1 MTKEDLLAAVGII
14 ANPASGKDIRRLVA
28 HGSVFDNQEKVRIV
42 RRFLIGLQ
50 AAGVTQ
56 VFYMPD
62 SYAIVERALRNC
74 PVSLDMIPVPMRVRD
89 SQDDSTEAARWMAS
103 HGVGCV
109 IVLGGD
115 GTCRAAVKG
124 SRDIPML
131 AVSTGTN
138 NVFPSLME
146 ATVGGIA
153 AGMIAS
159 GRVAAPRACT
169 RVCCLEILRDDRVVD
184 LALVDVAAV
193 TGTFIGARAIWD
205 VGQVREIFLSRCRPD
220 AIGLSAV
227 GGRLMTIAPEEPAGL
242 HVILGPGGTVFTAPI
257 APGMVAR
264 VPVERWTVMEPD
276 RPYPLSPGS
285 RLLAL
290 DGEREVEL
298 KGSTEVAVRLK
309 PHGPLVVS
317 VPKVMEEAR
326 KSGLFL
332 ERSPQ

>member
-1 MTKEDLLAAVGII
+1 MAAAGII

-50 AAGVTQ
+50 AAGVSR

-62 SYAIVERALRNC
+62 SYAIVERALRGC
-74 PVSLDMIPVPMRVRD
+74 PVSLDMVPVPMRVRD

-103 HGVGCV
+103 QGTGCL

-124 SRDIPML
+124 SRDVPML

-153 AGMIAS
+153 AGFIAS
-159 GRVAAPRACT
+159 GRIAPQRACT
-169 RVCCLEILRDDRVVD
+169 RVCALEILREGHVVD
-184 LALVDVAAV
+184 LALVDAAAV
-193 TGTFIGARAIWD
+193 KGPFIGARAIWD
-205 VGQVREIFLSRCRPD
+205 VTQVREIFLSRCRPD

-227 GGRLMTIAPEEPAGL
+227 GGRMMTIAPEEPIGL
-242 HVILGPGGTVFTAPI
+242 HVVLGPGGPAFTAPI

-264 VPVERWTVMEPD
+264 VPVESFTVMEPH
-276 RPYPLSPGS
+276 RPYPLRPGS
-285 RLLAL
+285 GVLAL

-298 KGSTEVAVRLK
+298 KASSDVAVRLT

-317 VPKVMEEAR
+317 VPRVMEAAR
-326 KSGLFL
+326 ESGLFV
-332 ERSPQ
+332 ERREE